1 MQEGEGVEGAGEG
14 PSSLRRQGSAS
25 GQYVSRHP
33 QAYRKTLPGKSEQ
46 SLRHARSCESG
57 AGTFHQCM
65 WICFGRTPFSQQ
77 PPEWSGTGGQARLSR
92 LPLAVDG
99 RLRRSRP
106 MDARAR
112 HAQHEMPLQA
122 WQSEAALRAVRSRLG
137 GRPASSAAST
147 PFCLAPS
154 CAALLCSASLR
165 VFGGGLL
172 TARGQLEGITGGG
185 RNLDREARDVG
196 GWMYRVSKSDAVDG
210 AMMMGQESSPTRQ

>member
-1 MQEGEGVEGAGEG
+1 MQEGEGVEGAGEE
-14 PSSLRRQGSAS
+14 PSSLRRQGSAA

-65 WICFGRTPFSQQ
+65 WIWFGRTPFSQQ

-112 HAQHEMPLQA
+112 HARHEMPLQA

-137 GRPASSAAST
+137 GKAGKLCSVDAFLLGSVLR
-147 PFCLAPS
+147 
-154 CAALLCSASLR
+154 CAALRCSALLCFTASLR
-165 VFGGGLL
+165 VFGGVYSPH
-172 TARGQLEGITGGG
+172 
-185 RNLDREARDVG
+185 VG
-196 GWMYRVSKSDAVDG
+196 SSRVL
-210 AMMMGQESSPTRQ
+210 QE

>member
-65 WICFGRTPFSQQ
+65 WMWFGRTPFSQQ
-77 PPEWSGTGGQARLSR
+77 PPEWSGTGGQARLR
-92 LPLAVDG
+92 PAAFRRGWMDG
-99 RLRRSRP
+99 CVALVRWT
-106 MDARAR
+106 RAR
-112 HAQHEMPLQA
+112 HAQHAMPLQA
-122 WQSEAALRAVRSRLG
+122 WQREAALRAVRSRMG

-147 PFCLAPS
+147 P
-154 CAALLCSASLR
+154 LCSA
-165 VFGGGLL
+165 VFCSALPCSALLSCALSGGSL
-172 TARGQLEGITGGG
+172 TAREQLEGIT
-185 RNLDREARDVG
+185 R
-196 GWMYRVSKSDAVDG
+196 
-210 AMMMGQESSPTRQ
+210 